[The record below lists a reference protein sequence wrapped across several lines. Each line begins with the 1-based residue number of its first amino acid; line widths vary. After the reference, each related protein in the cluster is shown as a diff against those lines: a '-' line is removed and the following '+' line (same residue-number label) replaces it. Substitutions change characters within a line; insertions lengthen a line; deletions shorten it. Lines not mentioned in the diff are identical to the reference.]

1 MTDPRLSRAATV
13 ALAFVVALG
22 LMAAPAFA
30 HEERPVTFPAGTGKV
45 PTYRQPLSSPRL
57 VVCKPDSAERIAAY
71 TGWLRTMNERLLAE
85 CGYEHI
91 QAAVNAVEKRGTT
104 IYVLPG
110 KYREEPSRAAPSPEC
125 AALGNRH
132 ALSYAEQYSCPNL
145 QQLVAIFGDRTPGD
159 ASPVCDSVRCDLQLE
174 GTGKEMTDVILE
186 GGYKEDGTWAKLN
199 GIRSDRAD
207 GFYLR
212 NITAQLFEFNSV
224 YVLEQDGFVI
234 DRALGRW
241 NEEYGFLTFASDH
254 GLYTDC
260 EAHGNGDAGL
270 YPGSASPLNGRRH
283 SIEIQRCDSHHNA
296 LGYSGT
302 AGDSVYAHDNT
313 FHHNSAGVSMDSAF
327 PGHPG
332 LPQNHATFENNLIY
346 SNNENYYGNIWDGTC
361 KKKPRDRGHEQGL
374 VCPAPPIPVGT
385 GLLLGGGND
394 NNYTGNRLYDNWRHG
409 FRQIWVPAPIRGEND
424 LLKFRDTS
432 HRNRYTG
439 NAFGIT
445 PQGAEQPNGLDV
457 WWDEQGDG
465 NCWQQNTSSWG
476 TVKSDPAKLPN
487 CDRPSGWTFN
497 SLLGNLGKVFSGLPC
512 SEYGRDK
519 PRPQGCDWFDT
530 PQRPSR

>member
-1 MTDPRLSRAATV
+1 MMGKRVSRTAVV
-13 ALAFVVALG
+13 ALVFAVALG
-22 LMAAPAFA
+22 LMTAPALGHA
-30 HEERPVTFPAGTGKV
+30 EREVRFPAGTGKV
-45 PTYRQPLSSPRL
+45 PTYRQAPASPRL
-57 VVCKPDSAERIAAY
+57 VVCKPESAELIKGY
-71 TGWLRTMNERLLAE
+71 SGWLKTLNERLLAE
-85 CGYEHI
+85 CSYRHI
-91 QAAVNAVEKRGTT
+91 QAAVNDVTVRGTT

-110 KYREEPSRAAPSPEC
+110 TYREEPSRAEPSPRC
-125 AALGNRH
+125 APLEGQD
-132 ALSYAEQYSCPNL
+132 LLTYAEQYACPNL
-145 QQLVAIFGDRTPGD
+145 QQLVAVFGDETPD
-159 ASPVCDSVRCDLQLE
+159 DDDYSCDSARCDLQLE
-174 GTGKEMTDVILE
+174 GTGREMTDVVIE
-186 GGYKEDGTWAKLN
+186 GGFKSDGTWAKLN

-212 NITAQLFEFNSV
+212 NITTQLFEFNGV
-224 YVLEQDGFVI
+224 YILEQDGFVI
-234 DRALGRW
+234 DRALARW

-260 EAHGNGDAGL
+260 EGHHNGDAGI

-346 SNNENYYGNIWDGTC
+346 SNNVNYYGNIWDGTC
-361 KKKPRDRGHEQGL
+361 AKLPRDRGHEDGV
-374 VCPAPPIPVGT
+374 VCPAPPVPVGT

-394 NNYTGNRLYDNWRHG
+394 NNYVHNRLYDNWRSG
-409 FRQIWVPAPIRGEND
+409 FRQIWVPAPLRGEND
-424 LLKFRDTS
+424 WTKFRDTS
-432 HRNRYTG
+432 HRNRYTH
-439 NAFGIT
+439 NAFGVA
-445 PQGAEQPNGLDV
+445 PDGRVLPNGLDV

-465 NCWQQNTSSWG
+465 NCWQDNTSSWG
-476 TVKSDPAKLPN
+476 TVKSDPARLPD
-487 CDRPSGWTFN
+487 CARPSGWTIF
-497 SLLGNLGKVFSGLPC
+497 SPFGNLLKVLAALPC

-519 PRPQGCDWFDT
+519 PRPEGCDWFDT
-530 PQRPSR
+530 PTRPAP